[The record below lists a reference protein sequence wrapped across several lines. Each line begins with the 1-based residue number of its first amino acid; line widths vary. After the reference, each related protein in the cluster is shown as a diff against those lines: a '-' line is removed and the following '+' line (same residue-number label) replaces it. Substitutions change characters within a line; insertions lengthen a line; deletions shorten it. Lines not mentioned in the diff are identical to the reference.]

1 MEDRMAGKK
10 RERDHRFFPK
20 IRDRFGY
27 GKWDKVKEK
36 MRRQLQQ
43 QQQHQQRQQQQQQQ
57 QHSTTLLGVLPR
69 GRNERCTERR
79 PSDRSVRRST
89 HNSEVVDIND
99 PGRRTF

>member
-1 MEDRMAGKK
+1 MER
-10 RERDHRFFPK
+10 REREREKDIIDSFPS

-27 GKWDKVKEK
+27 GKWNKVKEK
-36 MRRQLQQ
+36 MRWQLQQ
-43 QQQHQQRQQQQQQQ
+43 QQQHQHEQQQQQQQ

-69 GRNERCTERR
+69 GRNERCTEQRR

-99 PGRRTF
+99 PGRRMF